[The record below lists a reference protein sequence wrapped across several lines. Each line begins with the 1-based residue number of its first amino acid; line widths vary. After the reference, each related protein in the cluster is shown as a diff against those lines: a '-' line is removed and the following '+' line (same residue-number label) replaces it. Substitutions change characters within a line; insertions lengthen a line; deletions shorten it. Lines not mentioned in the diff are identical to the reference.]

1 MTIVKCP
8 KCGKYFHKAE
18 MCPYCGNSTEFEN
31 VDEKIEVHENVA
43 AEYAELPSL
52 LVSGKFAQLIEKSR
66 VVLRWM
72 PTCSSVFWMRLLA
85 KNECKTDTEIIE
97 KGLNC
102 DDASD
107 FYNAVRYGSQVEK
120 NTYESVKILIES
132 IRVAFETI
140 IAKHE
145 YEEKMATPIVRCQDE
160 FALELQTR
168 RQELFDLWS
177 QLEKTEQEMYV
188 IEQDCK
194 LLAHE
199 HRIALENSRNEANQ
213 IKAQSYKLNEC
224 TAEELHKYLV
234 RLGNALS
241 LSDASK
247 KELDLMRKQL
257 PWVENFN
264 SKVQER
270 EKIKK
275 QISSKLSELK
285 SYENRI
291 RSTVSEIERIE
302 KRHLLALRALADYDF
317 RSAYSLLGA
326 RRYEEV
332 MRNAGFIS
340 TASNASVAQG
350 SFHN

>member
-8 KCGKYFHKAE
+8 KCGKMIHKAE
-18 MCPYCGNSTEFEN
+18 MCPYCGNSAGFES
-31 VDEKIEVHENVA
+31 VDEKVEVHENVA
-43 AEYAELPSL
+43 VEYAELPSL
-52 LVSGKFAQLIEKSR
+52 LADGKFVELIEKSR
-66 VVLRWM
+66 VVLQWM
-72 PTCSSVFWMRLLA
+72 PKCSSVFWMRLLA
-85 KNECKTDTEIIE
+85 KNECKTDAEIIE

-107 FYNAVRYGSQVEK
+107 FYNAVRYGSQVERA
-120 NTYESVKILIES
+120 TYESVKNLIES
-132 IRVAFETI
+132 IRTAFETV

-145 YEEKMATPIVRCQDE
+145 YEEKAATPIVRCQVE
-160 FALELQTR
+160 FASELKER
-168 RQELFDLWS
+168 RKELFDLWS

-194 LLAHE
+194 LLANE
-199 HRIALENSRNEANQ
+199 YRIALESSRNEANQ

-234 RLGNALS
+234 RLENVLS

-257 PWVENFN
+257 PCVENFN
-264 SKVQER
+264 SKVQES
-270 EKIKK
+270 EKIRK
-275 QISSKLSELK
+275 QISLKLSELK
-285 SYENRI
+285 SFENRI
-291 RSTVSEIERIE
+291 HSTVSEIECIE

-326 RRYEEV
+326 RRFEEV
-332 MRNAGFIS
+332 MRNVGFIS
-340 TASNASVAQG
+340 FASNISVAQG

>member
-8 KCGKYFHKAE
+8 KCGKMIHKAE
-18 MCPYCGNSTEFEN
+18 MCPYCGNSAGFESVN
-31 VDEKIEVHENVA
+31 EKIEVHENAA
-43 AEYAELPSL
+43 AEYAELPL
-52 LVSGKFAQLIEKSR
+52 LLASGKFVQLIEKSR

-85 KNECKTDTEIIE
+85 KNECKTDAEIIE

-102 DDASD
+102 DAAAD
-107 FYNAVRYGSQVEK
+107 FYNAVRYGSQAEK
-120 NTYESVKILIES
+120 TTYESVKILIES
-132 IRVAFETI
+132 IRATFETVI
-140 IAKHE
+140 VKHE
-145 YEEKMATPIVRCQDE
+145 YEEKAATPIIRCQGE
-160 FALELQTR
+160 FASELQER
-168 RQELFDLWS
+168 RKELFDLWS

-194 LLAHE
+194 LLVNE
-199 HRIALENSRNEANQ
+199 HRIALENSKNEANQ

-224 TAEELHKYLV
+224 IAEELHRYLV

-257 PWVENFN
+257 PWIETFDG
-264 SKVQER
+264 KVQER
-270 EKIKK
+270 EKIRK

-302 KRHLLALRALADYDF
+302 KRHQLALRALADYDF
-317 RSAYSLLGA
+317 RSTCSLLGA
-326 RRYEEV
+326 KRYEEILNSAGLCLGLGNA
-332 MRNAGFIS
+332 NAGQRMF
-340 TASNASVAQG
+340 SN
-350 SFHN
+350 